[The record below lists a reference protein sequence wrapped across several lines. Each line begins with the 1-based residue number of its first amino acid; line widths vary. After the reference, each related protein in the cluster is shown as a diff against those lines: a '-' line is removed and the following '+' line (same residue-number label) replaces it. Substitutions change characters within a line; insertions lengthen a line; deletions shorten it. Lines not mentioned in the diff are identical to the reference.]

1 MWQDPSANWSGRV
14 TDLKLSVHQFQPEPV
29 AVSELR
35 PELCLLLWELLAGVT
50 HPGHGHKG
58 KHRLLLLLQST
69 GMRQGQQYLQ
79 QLLAVT
85 AVPRTATADAAG
97 QSLQPS
103 LLYRHC

>member
-1 MWQDPSANWSGRV
+1 MGQDPGTHWSGRV
-14 TDLKLSVHQFQPEPV
+14 TDLKLSVPGFQPEPV
-29 AVSELR
+29 PVSELR

-58 KHRLLLLLQST
+58 KHWLLLILQST

-85 AVPRTATADAAG
+85 AVTRITTADAAG
-97 QSLQPS
+97 HSLQPS
-103 LLYRHC
+103 LLYRPC